1 MSRRYA
7 SVDRSKEIKAKREVN
22 QIFRRQNLVLN
33 ANDFDI
39 NNLLDQTKTNSLKT
53 LNPKKFKPKKLP
65 LINKQITSSH
75 LGDINSKT
83 SDLSTE
89 MNNAFSFER
98 DSFENNNILKTEA
111 NKDNNNNDD
120 YYKIV
125 INSDFRGKSSVYNS
139 HLNSGKKVIQHKMN
153 IVNKIKE
160 ENNKIKYLPIL
171 KSERLY
177 PKKNIDKDAINI
189 RKAIK
194 AIRNN
199 HLYDKNNK
207 NNFTSIKSI
216 PEHIAYESKFQNI
229 VFDANKLLNPFYI

>member
-39 NNLLDQTKTNSLKT
+39 NNLLEQTKTNSLKT

-65 LINKQITSSH
+65 LINKRITSSH

-111 NKDNNNNDD
+111 NKDNN
-120 YYKIV
+120 KINQ
-125 INSDFRGKSSVYNS
+125 IE
-139 HLNSGKKVIQHKMN
+139 
-153 IVNKIKE
+153 NKC
-160 ENNKIKYLPIL
+160 
-171 KSERLY
+171 
-177 PKKNIDKDAINI
+177 
-189 RKAIK
+189 
-194 AIRNN
+194 
-199 HLYDKNNK
+199 
-207 NNFTSIKSI
+207 
-216 PEHIAYESKFQNI
+216 
-229 VFDANKLLNPFYI
+229 

>member
-98 DSFENNNILKTEA
+98 DSFENNNILKTC
-111 NKDNNNNDD
+111 
-120 YYKIV
+120 
-125 INSDFRGKSSVYNS
+125 
-139 HLNSGKKVIQHKMN
+139 LNFA
-153 IVNKIKE
+153 
-160 ENNKIKYLPIL
+160 L
-171 KSERLY
+171 
-177 PKKNIDKDAINI
+177 I
-189 RKAIK
+189 R
-194 AIRNN
+194 
-199 HLYDKNNK
+199 
-207 NNFTSIKSI
+207 
-216 PEHIAYESKFQNI
+216 
-229 VFDANKLLNPFYI
+229 